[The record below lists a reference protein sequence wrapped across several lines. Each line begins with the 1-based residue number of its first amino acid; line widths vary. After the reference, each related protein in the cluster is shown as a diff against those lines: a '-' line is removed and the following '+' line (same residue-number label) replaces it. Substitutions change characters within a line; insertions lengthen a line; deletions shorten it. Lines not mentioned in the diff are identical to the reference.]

1 MSMSKSITATLYNIF
16 MFYRCVIKLTVTYLS
31 ASCNTPSGGFTLPVV
46 ATESVMIAPQLVQ
59 KKVLVD
65 LLR

>member
-46 ATESVMIAPQLVQ
+46 AIESVMIAPQLVQ